1 MVVRSQTDE
10 AISIAA
16 NEFIWNEAGLAAIH
30 NAIAPIIIAWL
41 KQTQIKTI
49 LDLGCGN
56 GAFTALLAS
65 KGFEVTGCDMSKT
78 GIIIAR
84 EQYPNISWCEQNLQ
98 NPLPNEYQEKF
109 DAVISVEV
117 IEHLLL
123 PRQLIKNANFA
134 LKPNGLFI
142 ITTPYHGYL
151 KNLALALTNQFD
163 NHWHPLRDF
172 GHIKFFSKKTIM
184 ALFEEFNFS
193 NIQYTTV
200 GRIPPLARSMI
211 IAGTKNP

>member
-16 NEFIWNEAGLAAIH
+16 NEFIWNALGLTAIH
-30 NAIAPIIIAWL
+30 HAITPIIIAWL
-41 KQTQIKTI
+41 EQAQIRTI

-65 KGFEVTGCDMSKT
+65 KGFEVIGCDISKT
-78 GIIIAR
+78 GIIIAK
-84 EQYPNISWCEQNLQ
+84 EQYPNISWCEHNLQ
-98 NPLPNEYQEKF
+98 HPLPKEYQEKF

-151 KNLALALTNQFD
+151 KNLARALTNQFD

-172 GHIKFFSKKTIM
+172 GHIKFFSKKTII
-184 ALFEEFNFS
+184 ALFKEFNFS

-200 GRIPPLARSMI
+200 GRIPLLARSMI
-211 IAGTKNP
+211 IAGNKT

>member
-1 MVVRSQTDE
+1 MAIRSQTDA

-16 NEFIWNEAGLAAIH
+16 SEFIWNEVGLTAIH
-30 NAIAPIIIAWL
+30 NAITPIIIPWL
-41 KQTQIKTI
+41 KRAQIKTI

-56 GAFTALLAS
+56 GAFTALLAT
-65 KGFEVTGCDMSKT
+65 KGFEVTGSDLSST
-78 GIIIAR
+78 GITLAKKQYPHISWFEQDLQQPLP
-84 EQYPNISWCEQNLQ
+84 EQYKER
-98 NPLPNEYQEKF
+98 F
-109 DAVISVEV
+109 DAVLSVEV
-117 IEHLLL
+117 IEHLFL
-123 PRQLIKNANFA
+123 PRELLKNANFA
-134 LKPNGLFI
+134 LKPKGLVL

-172 GHIKFFSKKTIM
+172 GHVKFFSKKTIL
-184 ALFEEFNFS
+184 ALLAEFNFR

-211 IAGTKNP
+211 IAGTKNT

>member
-1 MVVRSQTDE
+1 MAVRSQTDQD
-10 AISIAA
+10 ISIAA
-16 NEFIWNEAGLAAIH
+16 SEFIWNEMGLTEIH
-30 NAIAPIIIAWL
+30 SDIIPIMIPWL
-41 KQTQIKTI
+41 TKVKAKTV

-56 GAFTALLAS
+56 GAFTVLLAS

-78 GIIIAR
+78 GITIAKQ
-84 EQYPNISWCEQNLQ
+84 QYSNISCFEQNLQ
-98 NPLPNEYQEKF
+98 QPLPSEYQEKF

-123 PRQLIKNANFA
+123 PRQLIKNATFA
-134 LKPNGLFI
+134 LKPKGLFI

-151 KNLALALTNQFD
+151 KNLALAITNQFD

-172 GHIKFFSKKTIM
+172 GHIKFFSKKTIL

-211 IAGTKNP
+211 IAGVKNS

>member
-1 MVVRSQTDE
+1 MAVRSQTDK

-16 NEFIWNEAGLAAIH
+16 SEFIWNEVGLTAIH
-30 NAIAPIIIAWL
+30 NAIAPVIIPWL
-41 KQTQIKTI
+41 KPTQVKTI

-78 GIIIAR
+78 GIELAK
-84 EQYPNISWCEQNLQ
+84 EQYSNISWFEQNLQ
-98 NPLPNEYQEKF
+98 QPLPNEYKEKF
-109 DAVISVEV
+109 DAILSIEV
-117 IEHLLL
+117 IEHLFL
-123 PRQLIKNANFA
+123 PRKLIKNASFA
-134 LKPNGLFI
+134 LKPKGLFI

-172 GHIKFFSKKTIM
+172 GHIKFFSKRTVI
-184 ALFEEFNFS
+184 ALLEEFNFK
-193 NIQYTTV
+193 NIQYTTI

-211 IAGTKNP
+211 IAGTKNT